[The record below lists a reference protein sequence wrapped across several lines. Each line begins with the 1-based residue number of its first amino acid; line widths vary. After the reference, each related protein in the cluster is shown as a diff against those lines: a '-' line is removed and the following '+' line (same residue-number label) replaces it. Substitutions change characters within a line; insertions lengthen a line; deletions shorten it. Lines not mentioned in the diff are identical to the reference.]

1 MIKKMP
7 FGRTGHNSSQVVF
20 GAAALSNVT
29 QTEADQ
35 TLELLLQYGIN
46 HIDTAASY
54 GDAELR
60 IAPWMEHSRDKFFLA
75 TKTGERTYQKARDQI
90 HRSLERLR
98 VPQLDLIQFHCLVEQ
113 DEWDTAMGSDGALK
127 AAIEA
132 RENGLVR
139 FIGVTGHGLPVAQR
153 HLQSLE
159 RFDFDSVLLPFSYV
173 LMQNAD
179 YAADFNKLRALCQ
192 ERQIAMQT
200 IKAITRRPWGDISQN
215 RATWY
220 QPIEE
225 QGAMDKAAAWVLGHD
240 DLFLNSVGDIHV
252 LPQLLDAANRFTTM
266 PTDEEMQQAMNE
278 QEAQPLFV

>member
-98 VPQLDLIQFHCLVEQ
+98 VPQIDLIQFHCLVEQ

-173 LMQNAD
+173 LMQNVD

-225 QGAMDKAAAWVLGHD
+225 QSAMDKAAAWVLGHD

-252 LPQLLDAANRFTTM
+252 LPQLLDAANRFTAM
-266 PTDEEMQQAMNE
+266 PSDEEMQQAMNE
-278 QEAQPLFV
+278 QEAQPLFA